1 LTKAVNQYKVDTN
14 AQVLAC
20 FITSFVCQEE
30 ISMETLLSMPLPMA
44 LSLMMISAIA
54 VYFFFK
60 LLGILDESPRYVRR
74 VRVARQS
81 LNTAKASAQ

>member
-1 LTKAVNQYKVDTN
+1 M
-14 AQVLAC
+14 
-20 FITSFVCQEE
+20 
-30 ISMETLLSMPLPMA
+30 METLLSMPLPMA

-60 LLGILDESPRYVRR
+60 LLGILEQPVGRVRR

-81 LNTAKASAQ
+81 NAAVSVQS

>member
-1 LTKAVNQYKVDTN
+1 
-14 AQVLAC
+14 
-20 FITSFVCQEE
+20 
-30 ISMETLLSMPLPMA
+30 METLLSMPLPMA

-74 VRVARQS
+74 VRIARQP
-81 LNTAKASAQ
+81 LNTAKVSAQ